1 MSRKI
6 PKSRCDFEIV
16 HVSSNQNKNKTPVLH
31 VENNLG
37 LESWCVHHVY
47 EYAHKT
53 ILATKR
59 PAGNNIKYNSNCHNT
74 NILKYLNFAILINPD
89 VCTFWNV
96 RRQLFVKNKL
106 NITKEFQFSSIVLSK
121 KPKSNEAFAYRR
133 WLFSF
138 QSKSSV
144 SSQ

>member
-1 MSRKI
+1 MSAKKFKFI
-6 PKSRCDFEIV
+6 KRCEFEII
-16 HVSSNQNKNKTPVLH
+16 HVASNQNKNKTPVLH

-37 LESWCVHHVY
+37 LESWCIHHTY

-53 ILATKR
+53 ILLVKLTGKINNPNSR
-59 PAGNNIKYNSNCHNT
+59 KNNNIV
-74 NILKYLNFAILINPD
+74 KYLNFAILINPD
-89 VCTFWNV
+89 VSSFWNV

-138 QSKSSV
+138 QSKSN
-144 SSQ
+144 

>member
-1 MSRKI
+1 M
-6 PKSRCDFEIV
+6 
-16 HVSSNQNKNKTPVLH
+16 
-31 VENNLG
+31 ENNLG
-37 LESWCVHHVY
+37 LESWCIHHTY

-53 ILATKR
+53 ILLTKLPNSVGKMNNSNNCR
-59 PAGNNIKYNSNCHNT
+59 NNNIV
-74 NILKYLNFAILINPD
+74 KYLNFAILINPD
-89 VCTFWNV
+89 VTTFWNV

-138 QSKSSV
+138 QSNFFLNYLISFFFFLIM
-144 SSQ
+144 